1 MKRKTFSKGEKLAV
15 VHEIDSGNSV
25 AQVCREHEITPSMA
39 SRWKR
44 EYERDPARA
53 FAGRGHAISLE
64 ARNAELERTV
74 GKLHM
79 QVDFLKKCLESL
91 QTRLAESRTER

>member
-1 MKRKTFSKGEKLAV
+1 MKRKTFSTEEKLAV

-44 EYERDPARA
+44 EYEQDPARA

-79 QVDFLKKCLESL
+79 QIEFLKKVQAAL
-91 QTRLAESRTER
+91 QTKLAQAKNGG